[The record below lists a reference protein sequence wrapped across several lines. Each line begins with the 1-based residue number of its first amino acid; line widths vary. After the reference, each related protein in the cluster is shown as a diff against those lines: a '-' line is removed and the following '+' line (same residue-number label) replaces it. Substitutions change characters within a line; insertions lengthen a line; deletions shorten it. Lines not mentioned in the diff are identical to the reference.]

1 MLGHTKSPAV
11 KSEQQ
16 SYPSVPYANFEWNC
30 RHAARDD
37 DDDDDDDD
45 ADDDDED
52 GDEDDV
58 SLLLFMTLPRRDHAT
73 DVSRARRDGPSS
85 RHRQREEFRRQ
96 KASDNLMDQH

>member
-11 KSEQQ
+11 TSEQR
-16 SYPSVPYANFEWNC
+16 SYPSVPYANFEWDC
-30 RHAARDD
+30 QHAAGD

-58 SLLLFMTLPRRDHAT
+58 SLLLFMTLPRGHHAT
-73 DVSRARRDGPSS
+73 HVSQARRDGPSCP
-85 RHRQREEFRRQ
+85 HRQREQFRRQ

>member
-58 SLLLFMTLPRRDHAT
+58 SLLLFMT
-73 DVSRARRDGPSS
+73 RAPHDEPSS
-85 RHRQREEFRRQ
+85 RHKQRKQFRRQ
-96 KASDNLMDQH
+96 KASENLIDQP